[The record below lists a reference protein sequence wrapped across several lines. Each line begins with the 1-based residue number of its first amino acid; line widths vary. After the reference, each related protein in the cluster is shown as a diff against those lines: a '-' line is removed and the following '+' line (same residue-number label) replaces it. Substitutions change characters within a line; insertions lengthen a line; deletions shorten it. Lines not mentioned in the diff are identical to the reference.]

1 MTSRSS
7 PAGTDRL
14 LDDDGGTTP
23 DQTNRTTRQD
33 DIMNFVVYSD
43 NGGLFHWRLDN
54 EDGEPVAVSH
64 AAFPSADAARRAAG
78 EVHDHAGSATGAE
91 S

>member
-1 MTSRSS
+1 
-7 PAGTDRL
+7 
-14 LDDDGGTTP
+14 
-23 DQTNRTTRQD
+23 
-33 DIMNFVVYSD
+33 MNFEIYSD

-64 AAFPSADAARRAAG
+64 AAFTSADAARRAAG